1 MIGRV
6 GAQPLQRWQTAMG
19 QPSTEL
25 SQQISRAI
33 DASKFTDGAIMLE
46 VSSFIAATPANLSVI
61 VETAESVDTPDAAWE
76 EIISTSA
83 TTLVH
88 AYPSAR
94 PDATKH
100 LLRWVRWRIDAGDC
114 GNWKT
119 TFRVCVTLR

>member
-1 MIGRV
+1 MRGKK
-6 GAQPLQRWQTAMG
+6 GAQPLQRWQTAFG
-19 QPSTEL
+19 QPNREL
-25 SQQISRAI
+25 PQQITDAV
-33 DASKFTDGAIMLE
+33 DASQFTDASVLLE
-46 VSSFIAATPANLSVI
+46 VSSFVAVTPANLSLI

-83 TTLVH
+83 TTLAHV
-88 AYPSAR
+88 YPSAR

-100 LLRWVRWRIDAGDC
+100 LLRWVRWRIAAGDC